1 MPARADVTGNI
12 ERLAARVS
20 ASPGSTRLFA
30 LVEAELAE
38 GSAGSSRSCTKGLL
52 WLKRFLE
59 FTVRLLERLG
69 REPEAELGVCAS
81 AAYAATLAPFHG
93 YLTTAL
99 FTVVL
104 HAVPSRASFERAIV
118 ERFQQRPGTE
128 PDSKALAVELGQFA
142 ARFTPVLAR
151 IHLYLADAGLCVTA
165 ARRASSLPL
174 THSAGTTRHPSE

>member
-12 ERLAARVS
+12 ERLAAAAARVT

-38 GSAGSSRSCTKGLL
+38 GSAGGARSCTTGLL
-52 WLKRFLE
+52 WLKRVLE

-69 REPEAELGVCAS
+69 REPEAELGACAS

-118 ERFQQRPGTE
+118 DRFQQPGME

-151 IHLYLADAGLCVTA
+151 IHLYLAESGLCVATA
-165 ARRASSLPL
+165 
-174 THSAGTTRHPSE
+174 